1 LYTIKRAAELV
12 GVPVAVLR
20 AWQRRYGIVNPVR
33 SDGNYRLYDDD
44 DIAVLQRMRS
54 LVGTGWAPKEAA
66 NAILGGSAPSPV
78 GEFGPALDHGD
89 ALKPWPPATDLV
101 RAAAAL
107 DSTAIGRLLDE
118 HLAAGSFE
126 YVVDGWLLP
135 ALEQLGAAWATGAV
149 SVAGE
154 HLVAAAVQRRLSA
167 AFDAAAGVS
176 HPPHVLTGLP
186 QGCRH
191 ELGMLAFATAVR
203 RRGVAVTHLGQ
214 DLPIEDWAIAA
225 DRHRPEAVVLA
236 VPTVDDIAPAVAIA
250 TSVADQSRLLG
261 IGGKHQVAA
270 AAAIGAR
277 VAHPALTLGHSIA
290 TAATTL
296 EAELRR
302 RFG

>member
-1 LYTIKRAAELV
+1 VR
-12 GVPVAVLR
+12 VPVAVLR

-33 SDGNYRLYDDD
+33 SGGNYRLYDDD

-54 LVGTGWAPKEAA
+54 LIAAGWAPKEAA
-66 NAILGGSAPSPV
+66 DAILRGNAPPV
-78 GEFGPALDHGD
+78 GEFGSATDDSTALQ
-89 ALKPWPPATDLV
+89 PWPPARDLL

-107 DSTAIGRLLDE
+107 DSAAIGRLLDE

-135 ALEQLGAAWATGAV
+135 ALEQLGAAWAAGAV

-203 RRGVAVTHLGQ
+203 RRGLAVTHLGH

-225 DRHRPEAVVLA
+225 DRHRPEAIVLA
-236 VPTVDDIAPAVAIA
+236 VPTVTDIAAAVAIA
-250 TSVADQSRLLG
+250 TSVADQRRLLG
-261 IGGKHQVAA
+261 IGGRHQVAA
-270 AAAIGAR
+270 AEAIGDR
-277 VAHPALTLGHSIA
+277 VAQPVLTLGHSIGA
-290 TAATTL
+290 AATTL
-296 EAELRR
+296 ETELRR